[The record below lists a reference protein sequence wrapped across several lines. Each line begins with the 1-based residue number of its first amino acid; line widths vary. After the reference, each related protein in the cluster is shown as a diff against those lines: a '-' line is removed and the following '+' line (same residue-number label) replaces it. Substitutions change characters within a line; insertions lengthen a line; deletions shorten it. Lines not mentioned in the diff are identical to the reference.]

1 MMLDYRK
8 YWELAIDYHQY
19 QVDFESKKG
28 NTAELQYGEYIA
40 LNHHRSERIEKRF
53 TVDSEVQEI
62 LKKVPQQHWLVIS
75 EHWCGDA
82 AQTVPI
88 MNKLVESSQG
98 KIKIKLIYRD
108 VYPELI
114 DAHLTNGGKAVPKII
129 QSNHEMQF
137 IRDWGPRPAE
147 AQKLVKELR
156 SNPETASNYAEPL
169 HKWYARDKQKSTM
182 KELINLA
189 RIL

>member
-1 MMLDYRK
+1 MDYHK

-19 QVDFESKKG
+19 QIDFESKK
-28 NTAELQYGEYIA
+28 NNASELQYGEYIA
-40 LNHHRSERIEKRF
+40 LNHHRSERIEKRLSIDVE
-53 TVDSEVQEI
+53 TQQTLQEATF
-62 LKKVPQQHWLVIS
+62 QHWLVIS

-88 MNKLVESSQG
+88 MNKLVESSKG
-98 KIKIKLIYRD
+98 KIKMKLIYRD
-108 VYPELI
+108 VYTELI

-129 QSNHEMQF
+129 QLDHEMQF

-147 AQKLVKELR
+147 AQKLVQELR
-156 SNPETASNYAEPL
+156 ANPETANNYAEPL
-169 HKWYARDKQKSTM
+169 HKWYALDKQKSTI
-182 KELINLA
+182 KELINLS

>member
-1 MMLDYRK
+1 MDYHK

-19 QVDFESKKG
+19 QFDFKSKKE
-28 NTAELQYGEYIA
+28 NAAELQYGEYIA
-40 LNHHRSERIEKRF
+40 LNHHRSERIEKRLII
-53 TVDSEVQEI
+53 DDEAQKI
-62 LKKVPQQHWLVIS
+62 LQKAAIQHWLVIS

-108 VYPELI
+108 SYPELI
-114 DAHLTNGGKAVPKII
+114 DAHLTNGGKAIPKIL
-129 QSNHEMQF
+129 QLDHKMQL
-137 IRDWGPRPAE
+137 IHDWGPRPAE
-147 AQKLVKELR
+147 AQKLVQELR

-169 HKWYARDKQKSTM
+169 HKWYALDKQKSTTN
-182 KELINLA
+182 ELIELA